1 METPAKTAL
10 GGALIS
16 ALAIGGMVAAGV
28 TAGVVTDP
36 GAPPVR
42 AGTALVGFENCNA
55 LLAWYVDHTIDRVGP
70 YGWDGR
76 LWPLMMR
83 EPSPGSGAAA
93 ATAGSTR
100 TASSPEDAVGNA
112 TTGTNT
118 QETGIDEPDV
128 AKTDGRVVVRLE
140 NGRRLVVTDVS
151 GSTPRDVGM
160 WRSPP
165 TSHLDG
171 LLLVGHHV
179 LLTSSGPT
187 AVEDRVDPSSKVVG
201 SPDVELIDLNISDP
215 SRPLE
220 TSRTSFSG
228 RPLSLRQ
235 HGDTVRLV
243 SSTGLPALPF
253 VQARAGRLT
262 EDQATQRNREIVRAS
277 TVDAWLPRLTS
288 TSGSAPLVGC
298 DEVYHPTK
306 WSGPDTVTV
315 ASFRPGAVSSATAV
329 AVTGA
334 GEEVYSST
342 DRLYV
347 TSTDWGDRLVLERP
361 MTTAGSDAPIRPLT
375 PARTNLH
382 AFSLDGAATRYVAS
396 GTIDGTIRDRWS
408 LDEHDGHLRV
418 AVSWPD
424 RDGNARENGIVVLDE
439 KDGVLEPVGEL
450 RGLGVDEQIQSVR
463 WFDDLAVLVTFRQTD
478 PLYTVDLTEPTHP
491 RELGSL
497 EVPGFS
503 SYLHPIGGDRL
514 LGIGTDAT
522 RQGRGLGAQAG
533 IFDTSNLTRAR
544 QVGKVTFGEHSLLGA
559 AEDPHAFTWLPGA
572 QAAITTLERRDALGG
587 GPALVLLRVAPSGGI
602 SAEDLP
608 SPGGWQQRALPLPDG
623 RVALVGSAVRI
634 VEVAL

>member
-16 ALAIGGMVAAGV
+16 ALAIGGMAAAGV

-262 EDQATQRNREIVRAS
+262 EDQATQRNREIVRS
-277 TVDAWLPRLTS
+277 SKVEDWLPGFGS
-288 TSGSAPLVGC
+288 ESGPKTGSLVGC
-298 DEVYHPTK
+298 SDVYHPRT
-306 WSGPDTVTV
+306 WSGADTVAV
-315 ASFRPGAVSSATAV
+315 ATFTPGAVGSATAV

-334 GEEVYSST
+334 GSEVYSSS

-347 TSTDWGDRLVLERP
+347 TSTEW
-361 MTTAGSDAPIRPLT
+361 
-375 PARTNLH
+375 
-382 AFSLDGAATRYVAS
+382 
-396 GTIDGTIRDRWS
+396 
-408 LDEHDGHLRV
+408 
-418 AVSWPD
+418 
-424 RDGNARENGIVVLDE
+424 
-439 KDGVLEPVGEL
+439 
-450 RGLGVDEQIQSVR
+450 
-463 WFDDLAVLVTFRQTD
+463 
-478 PLYTVDLTEPTHP
+478 
-491 RELGSL
+491 
-497 EVPGFS
+497 
-503 SYLHPIGGDRL
+503 
-514 LGIGTDAT
+514 
-522 RQGRGLGAQAG
+522 
-533 IFDTSNLTRAR
+533 
-544 QVGKVTFGEHSLLGA
+544 
-559 AEDPHAFTWLPGA
+559 
-572 QAAITTLERRDALGG
+572 GG
-587 GPALVLLRVAPSGGI
+587 GHATS
-602 SAEDLP
+602 
-608 SPGGWQQRALPLPDG
+608 DG
-623 RVALVGSAVRI
+623 REFGVGPDSSTSSS
-634 VEVAL
+634 